1 MIKNSI
7 STSASAAFVNIAYAW
22 WLAHW
27 LAAQCS
33 VFWIR
38 TAAECEYEQQQN
50 TNSGWTCRPGRLR
63 TGASLEQAHCALGGC
78 AWTVHWRRL

>member
-27 LAAQCS
+27 LAA
-33 VFWIR
+33 
-38 TAAECEYEQQQN
+38 
-50 TNSGWTCRPGRLR
+50 
-63 TGASLEQAHCALGGC
+63 
-78 AWTVHWRRL
+78 

>member
-27 LAAQCS
+27 LAAQCT

-63 TGASLEQAHCALGGC
+63 TGGSLEQAHCALGGC
-78 AWTVHWRRL
+78 SWTAHCQRL